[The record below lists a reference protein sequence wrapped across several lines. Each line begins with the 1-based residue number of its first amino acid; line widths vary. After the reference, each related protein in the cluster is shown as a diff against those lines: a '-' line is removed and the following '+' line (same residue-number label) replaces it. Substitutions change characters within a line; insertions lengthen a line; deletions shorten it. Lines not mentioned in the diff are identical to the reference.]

1 MLFALDIDGTLAID
15 KGNRL
20 CRAFIARDLGLS
32 ADECTASARLTTIP
46 AERQRAALESALRS
60 PEVMSKLEPIHGALA
75 GIKLFASLGDILYVS
90 CRAPALH
97 DTTVAWLN
105 RHGFPH
111 PERVC
116 LCDAPQA
123 KYTCV
128 AESSRGEP
136 IVLVDDRAEQLVR
149 AFRLLA
155 SERPDVALR
164 LTPLLTV
171 LAFNAKQSRWRMSPP
186 PFPVYV
192 LSSWEQA
199 YLKRLM
205 RAVAPALAK

>member
-20 CRAFIARDLGLS
+20 TRAFVARDLGLPTDDC
-32 ADECTASARLTTIP
+32 AARAMIATIP
-46 AERQRAALESALRS
+46 EKRQRDVLAAAFQAPDVMGALS
-60 PEVMSKLEPIHGALA
+60 PIPGALA
-75 GIKLFASLGDILYVS
+75 GVKMFSEYGKILYVS
-90 CRAPALH
+90 CRVAALY
-97 DTTVAWLN
+97 DTTVQWLAA
-105 RHGFPH
+105 HGFPH
-111 PERVC
+111 PNNVC
-116 LCDAPQA
+116 LCESYHE
-123 KYTCV
+123 KYV
-128 AESSRGEP
+128 RIHEVSDIEP
-136 IVLVDDRAEQLVR
+136 ILLIDDRAEQLVR

-192 LSSWEQA
+192 LPNWETG
-199 YLKRLM
+199 YLKRLV